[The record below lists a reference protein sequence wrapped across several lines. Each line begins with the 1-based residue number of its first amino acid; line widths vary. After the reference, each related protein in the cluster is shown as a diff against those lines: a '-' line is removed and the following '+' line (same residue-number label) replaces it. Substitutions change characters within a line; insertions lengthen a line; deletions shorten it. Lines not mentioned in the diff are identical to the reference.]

1 MKNCQF
7 QTGLP
12 HYFKFTLI
20 LSMGNSETETECV
33 FREWTDFR
41 SSLRMYRFWPAN

>member
-20 LSMGNSETETECV
+20 LSMGNSETETEGV
-33 FREWTDFR
+33 FVNGLIFVR
-41 SSLRMYRFWPAN
+41 P